1 MVVMKGNNMYKIKDG
16 SIFKTNDYLTTI
28 GDLRK
33 AKSGL
38 IVKRDKSVKE
48 FNDKIKSIQQ
58 GIDLYETNIKKS
70 NEVL

>member
-16 SIFKTNDYLTTI
+16 SIFKTSDYLTTI

-33 AKSGL
+33 AKSRL
-38 IVKRDKSVKE
+38 IVKRDKLVKE

-58 GIDLYETNIKKS
+58 GIDLYETNIKES